1 MKSGKL
7 LKISNERSIY
17 IIQNEDES
25 YINEEML
32 IRYRNIGEN
41 FDKALI
47 LESFCFIDDKGM
59 LNITNNVGD
68 SIVHFPIIWLDTN
81 RMMLQSLIEKEYIKM
96 N

>member
-25 YINEEML
+25 YITQDML

-41 FDKALI
+41 FKKALI
-47 LESFCFIDDKGM
+47 NESYCSLENGM
-59 LNITNNVGD
+59 INVLD
-68 SIVHFPIIWLDTN
+68 ATSKPKFHFPLIWLDTDA
-81 RMMLQSLIEKEYIKM
+81 MKLQSLIEKEYIKM

>member
-25 YINEEML
+25 YITQDML
-32 IRYRNIGEN
+32 IRYRNIGEKYE
-41 FDKALI
+41 KALI
-47 LESFCFIDDKGM
+47 VESICYIEDGM
-59 LNITNNVGD
+59 LHITNNVGN
-68 SIVHFPIIWLDTN
+68 SIIQFPIVWLDTD
-81 RMMLQSLIEKEYIKM
+81 RMMLQSLIDKEYIKM

>member
-25 YINEEML
+25 YINNEML
-32 IRYRNIGEN
+32 IRYRNIGDN
-41 FDKALI
+41 FEKVI
-47 LESFCFIDDKGM
+47 VNESYC
-59 LNITNNVGD
+59 
-68 SIVHFPIIWLDTN
+68 SIEQGIVSVLDVTSKPKFHFPLIWLDTN
-81 RMMLQSLIEKEYIKM
+81 AMMLQSLIEKEYIKM

>member
-25 YINEEML
+25 YITQDML

-41 FDKALI
+41 FDKVFI
-47 LESFCFIDDKGM
+47 NESYCSIEQGM
-59 LNITNNVGD
+59 VNVLDNVGNPKF
-68 SIVHFPIIWLDTN
+68 HFPLIWLDTN
-81 RMMLQSLIEKEYIKM
+81 AMMLQSLIKKEYIKM

>member
-17 IIQNEDES
+17 IIENEDGS

-32 IRYRNIGEN
+32 IRYRNIGAN
-41 FDKALI
+41 FEKALI
-47 LESFCFIDDKGM
+47 NESYCSIEGGM
-59 LNITNNVGD
+59 VNVLD
-68 SIVHFPIIWLDTN
+68 ATLKPKFHFPLIWLDTD
-81 RMMLQSLIEKEYIKM
+81 RMKLQSLIEKEYIKM